1 MSPKTHILK
10 VCFPPGIHSWEIKE
24 TLQGGPLWEEVKL
37 QGGVSSKGVV
47 GFQPLLY
54 LMCFL
59 AIVRQAVDTTMG
71 WFPRHCENDR
81 TLTNT

>member
-1 MSPKTHILK
+1 M
-10 VCFPPGIHSWEIKE
+10 
-24 TLQGGPLWEEVKL
+24 WEEVKL
-37 QGGVSSKGVV
+37 RGGVSLKGVV

-71 WFPRHCENDR
+71 WFPQHCENDR
-81 TLTNT
+81 TLTNTQCLVNYSSVVGTMLSDLHKVYYIFSMLP